1 MADKYNGPDYPN
13 HAYAT
18 VWSRRLVNG
27 LLRMNP
33 DTIELALDPGSI
45 RATALLERVRSL
57 AEGELREDCSVTGS
71 DYLGQLGGA
80 VQQTI
85 DRMRRTL
92 SIVDDTAK
100 MVVAASEESG
110 GYSQALVEVTTT
122 TATKAQTVAISS
134 EQVNRNV
141 AFVASGSHEMVSS
154 IAEIS
159 QSASNATHMASLA
172 VQIVEQANV
181 GVAQLGQ
188 SGLDIGKVVKAIT
201 SIAQQ
206 TNFLALN
213 AAIEAARAGAAGRG
227 FAVVANEVKD
237 LAKETALATEE
248 ITRKIEAIQADTRS
262 AVDAIGRIGNVISQV
277 NDISATIAVAVE
289 EQTATTNEIGRNLA
303 EASRGAMEIATGIG
317 RLADAISHGTQSAAD
332 AKLATDMLRDL
343 GLELVE
349 HINTY
354 HR

>member
-1 MADKYNGPDYPN
+1 MDPDTSDP
-13 HAYAT
+13 ALAPSSMRAT
-18 VWSRRLVNG
+18 V
-27 LLRMNP
+27 
-33 DTIELALDPGSI
+33 
-45 RATALLERVRSL
+45 LLERVRRLS
-57 AEGELREDCSVTGS
+57 EGDLQEDCSVTGP

-100 MVVAASEESG
+100 MVIAASEESG
-110 GYSQALVEVTTT
+110 NYSQILVQVTTT
-122 TATKAQTVAISS
+122 TATKAQTVAASS
-134 EQVNRNV
+134 QQVDRNV
-141 AFVASGSHEMVSS
+141 AFVASASHEMVSS
-154 IAEIS
+154 IVDIS
-159 QSASNATHMASLA
+159 QSAANATQMANLA

-227 FAVVANEVKD
+227 FAVVANEVKE
-237 LAKETALATEE
+237 LAKATAFATEE

-262 AVDAIGRIGNVISQV
+262 AVEAIGKIGTVISQV
-277 NDISATIAVAVE
+277 NEMSATIAAAVE

-303 EASRGAMEIATGIG
+303 EASHSAMEIAAGIG
-317 RLADAISHGTQSAAD
+317 QLAESISQGTQSAAD

-343 GLELVE
+343 GMELAV
-349 HINTY
+349 HVDTY

>member
-1 MADKYNGPDYPN
+1 
-13 HAYAT
+13 
-18 VWSRRLVNG
+18 
-27 LLRMNP
+27 MNL
-33 DTIELALDPGSI
+33 DTGEVVLDLGSI
-45 RATALLERVRSL
+45 RATALLERVRGLS
-57 AEGELREDCSVTGS
+57 EGDLQDDCSVTGS
-71 DYLGQLGGA
+71 DYLGQLGSA

-92 SIVDDTAK
+92 SIFDDTAK

-110 GYSQALVEVTTT
+110 GYSQTLVEVTTT

-159 QSASNATHMASLA
+159 QSAADATQMASLA
-172 VQIVEQANV
+172 VRIVEQANA

-188 SGLDIGKVVKAIT
+188 SGLDIGKVVKSIT

-227 FAVVANEVKD
+227 FAVVANEVKE
-237 LAKETALATEE
+237 LAKETALATQE
-248 ITRKIEAIQADTRS
+248 ITRKIEAIQADTRG
-262 AVDAIGRIGNVISQV
+262 AVEAIGKIGTVISQV
-277 NDISATIAVAVE
+277 NDISATIAVAVK
-289 EQTATTNEIGRNLA
+289 EQTATTNNIGRNLA
-303 EASRGAMEIATGIG
+303 DASHGATEIAAGIG
-317 RLADAISHGTQSAAD
+317 QLAEAISHGTQSAAD

-343 GLELVE
+343 GLELAE
-349 HINTY
+349 HVNTY